1 MTLGQLIEVLGGRLA
16 QGDQE
21 WRIDGVSSSDLAR
34 PSNLVFAEDAAA
46 ATAALASD
54 AGAVVLR
61 SGCVEGYRAGKNVI
75 ETAQPRLWFAR
86 AGQLVK
92 ALLPATGVHPSA
104 VIGDS
109 VKLGENIS
117 VGPCAVIGDYAC

>member
-34 PSNLVFAEDAAA
+34 PSDLVFAEDAAA

-54 AGAVVLR
+54 AGLTCGFTRPISRRASSVISGR
-61 SGCVEGYRAGKNVI
+61 S
-75 ETAQPRLWFAR
+75 
-86 AGQLVK
+86 
-92 ALLPATGVHPSA
+92 
-104 VIGDS
+104 
-109 VKLGENIS
+109 
-117 VGPCAVIGDYAC
+117 